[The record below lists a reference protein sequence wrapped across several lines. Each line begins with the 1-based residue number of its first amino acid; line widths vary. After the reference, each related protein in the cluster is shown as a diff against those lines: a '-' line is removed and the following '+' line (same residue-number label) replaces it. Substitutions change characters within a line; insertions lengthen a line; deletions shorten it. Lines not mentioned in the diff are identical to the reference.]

1 MEPRPGESPAG
12 PHAAPAG
19 RTPVQPAAGSVW
31 SGRRSRPGRV
41 DPSPRFQDRRR
52 GSSPDVDQSAGDK
65 RIAATDEL
73 TLGPTPVE
81 GRRRHRRLETQGTRA
96 SRIERR
102 GTEPRRPG
110 GAARGC
116 RGPGLPEGPRNRPT
130 HRFALRVA
138 SNADQSFGRAP
149 ARGKGGVSSPA
160 VWRRLRG
167 PGGHAWY
174 STQRRR
180 PKAASS
186 DVSRRRRWRRDT
198 RKESRCPHHLGAWAA
213 QAGTPAPSAPARRW
227 LPPRLVSTKASVRCT
242 VPVRPRPASA
252 VEAGTT
258 QNLVST
264 TAVGGPTHAGAA
276 RFARQAAGTGWA
288 RSSVGTNRST
298 TFHVKRLAPTGDGAG
313 SSNPWDRNA
322 GDPRWLISLQPGQ
335 RQQAPLALDR
345 PGRPGER
352 GSGGAGMG
360 AG

>member
-1 MEPRPGESPAG
+1 MSRVTGRRMAACPTPGVVGRPGRRPRRPTGTNHHLRADSPWRTSRELPPPSPDHRWSLARENR
-12 PHAAPAG
+12 PLG
-19 RTPVQPAAGSVW
+19 RTRLPLAEHPSNLPPDPFGL
-31 SGRRSRPGRV
+31 GDGSRPGRV

-73 TLGPTPVE
+73 PLGPTPVE
-81 GRRRHRRLETQGTRA
+81 GRRRHRRLEAQGTRA

-116 RGPGLPEGPRNRPT
+116 RGPGVPEGPRNRPT

-186 DVSRRRRWRRDT
+186 DVSRRRHWRRDT
-198 RKESRCPHHLGAWAA
+198 RKESGAR
-213 QAGTPAPSAPARRW
+213 T
-227 LPPRLVSTKASVRCT
+227 TSV
-242 VPVRPRPASA
+242 
-252 VEAGTT
+252 
-258 QNLVST
+258 
-264 TAVGGPTHAGAA
+264 
-276 RFARQAAGTGWA
+276 
-288 RSSVGTNRST
+288 
-298 TFHVKRLAPTGDGAG
+298 
-313 SSNPWDRNA
+313 
-322 GDPRWLISLQPGQ
+322 
-335 RQQAPLALDR
+335 
-345 PGRPGER
+345 PGRLKPALRHPQRLPDGGYR
-352 GSGGAGMG
+352 HGS
-360 AG
+360 